1 MQNPFEVTI
10 QNQADDEEV
19 VRTWRHHPIT
29 LVGPVLKVI
38 AFALIP
44 VVLLFIAGF
53 AMFSSPFLF
62 VVYVVILALVLTY
75 AAYEWV
81 SWWGD
86 VYILTNY
93 RIIDVEQRGF
103 FHRKFSEA
111 TLGKIQD
118 ISHEVSGV
126 FATVFD
132 FGTVLVQTAG
142 SLPNIGLN
150 DIAKPQAQALFLLK
164 AQQAYLEDEDH
175 DLTAQELIELLGKH
189 RRDLEKIA
197 EADKEVRQAA
207 VEKQMDDAK
216 KKKR

>member
-10 QNQADDEEV
+10 QNQAEDEEI
-19 VRTWRHHPIT
+19 VRIWRHHPIT
-29 LVGPVLKVI
+29 LVGPVLKVL
-38 AFALIP
+38 AFAIIP
-44 VVLLFIAGF
+44 IALLFITGLSMLA
-53 AMFSSPFLF
+53 SPFLF
-62 VVYVVILALVLTY
+62 VLYLVILALVATY
-75 AAYEWV
+75 AAYEWI

-103 FHRKFSEA
+103 FHRKFAEA

-118 ISHEVSGV
+118 VSHEVSGV
-126 FATVFD
+126 FATLFN

-142 SLPNIGLN
+142 SLPNIDLN
-150 DIAKPQAQALFLLK
+150 DIAKPQQQALFLLK

-175 DLTAQELIELLGKH
+175 DLTAKELIELLGKH

-197 EADKEVRQAA
+197 RADKEMRQAE
-207 VEKQMDDAK
+207 VQRKMDEV
-216 KKKR
+216 KKRKK